1 MSTQNEDSGIAQP
14 SQETAMETPASRAI
28 ALPSQDTAGSIE
40 EASKSEGTEK
50 SVVDDVSK
58 ELAKSMKSRG
68 KNLRKGRSEPEPVA
82 RGSTA
87 LGAKPVR
94 AARVK
99 AQPVEEEKNHAQLA
113 GKPTRTANRRPAKK
127 TDDPGLAEPRIA
139 EIPAITPAAIEFL
152 GAKNQTVADVIK
164 LDPDSLAFVRY
175 HLYRMR
181 QLEAGGVPTEAPRSG
196 ASTPV
201 SPALQRLSDT
211 LAEGRGLDGGSA
223 VPVTPAKVSGSANEQ
238 SAAVDTTSYSQKGTR
253 SPAYASAVVQLRKLD
268 LHSAM
273 PGGDV
278 LAGETTMDDH
288 KRMHRVM
295 RTAQILMS
303 APINNLTLNVAADLV
318 ASDIEQVRAI
328 KNISARRLALDAMFE
343 IGLSQPYYQLELTKQ
358 APDLIEPASKARKA
372 TTADAALAFELS
384 TRLGTLVD
392 SAMPPT
398 EGEVNA
404 IAMNT
409 VEGIR
414 TIEHPAF
421 RNDLLVVSHQIGLWH
436 PVYAEE
442 FRRQAPDLSTEA
454 ATVYAKDESRK
465 SSAGMAFQSLENS
478 IERDP
483 IQPVRATQQ
492 VAPGL
497 EAAARREA
505 LTGERLI
512 ERTDDISSLESGA
525 APDAVRRP
533 GLGWRLLLATRAA
546 ANWMNTSLQAQRTK
560 GQRHAVDTQTSR
572 DIPAARHTPTDDK
585 SAIMPEAVARRFLK
599 VEQEY
604 YFHDRTLAF
613 SDQGNKLATRG
624 ANPEVIRSLVEV
636 AKARGWDSVT
646 LKGTEEFRR
655 SAWMEAAQNGMLVKG
670 YKPTT
675 LDLADLASR
684 PATNSVEK
692 GEAQEKTIV
701 PNHSTR
707 QASALQK
714 DSSQPATAVQD
725 TREDRAH
732 KTEHLDA
739 ELSAKA
745 KAFQENKPAFV
756 VKKYPELAAAYG
768 MIAAARVFAADKL
781 PEATR
786 DEFVNMAE
794 RHVVERIMGGGQI
807 QGPKIYVAPAR
818 GKDVG
823 DHAESI
829 PELPDQGTSHRLKVA
844 ADKER

>member
-1 MSTQNEDSGIAQP
+1 MNTQNEDSGVRQP
-14 SQETAMETPASRAI
+14 SQETAMEMPASGAI
-28 ALPSQDTAGSIE
+28 ALPPQGTAGSIE
-40 EASKSEGTEK
+40 EASKSEGIDE
-50 SVVDDVSK
+50 SVVDDLSL
-58 ELAKSMKSRG
+58 ELAKSRKSGG
-68 KNLRKGRSEPEPVA
+68 KSSRKGRSEQEPVA
-82 RGSTA
+82 RGATA
-87 LGAKPVR
+87 LAAKSTR
-94 AARVK
+94 AAWVK
-99 AQPVEEEKNHAQLA
+99 AQPVAEEENHAQLA

-127 TDDPGLAEPRIA
+127 ADDPALAKSRIA
-139 EIPAITPAAIEFL
+139 EIPAITPAATEFL

-175 HLYRMR
+175 HLNRMR
-181 QLEAGGVPTEAPRSG
+181 QLEAGGVPAEAPQSE

-201 SPALQRLSDT
+201 SPALQRLSDA
-211 LAEGRGLDGGSA
+211 LAKGRGLDGGLA
-223 VPVTPAKVSGSANEQ
+223 VPVTPAKVSGPAKEQ
-238 SAAVDTTSYSQKGTR
+238 SAAVAITSYSQEGTR
-253 SPAYASAVVQLRKLD
+253 APAYAAAVVQLRKLD
-268 LHSAM
+268 LLSAI
-273 PGGDV
+273 PGGDM
-278 LAGETTMDDH
+278 LAGETTVDDH
-288 KRMHRVM
+288 KRMHKVL

-318 ASDIEQVRAI
+318 ASDIEEVRAI
-328 KNISARRLALDAMFE
+328 KNVSARRLGLDAMFE
-343 IGLSQPYYQLELTKQ
+343 IGLSQPYYQSELTKQ
-358 APDLIEPASKARKA
+358 APDLIEPASRAHKAK
-372 TTADAALAFELS
+372 TADAALAFEVS
-384 TRLGTLVD
+384 TTLGTLVD
-392 SAMPPT
+392 SAIPTT

-414 TIEHPAF
+414 TIENPAF
-421 RNDLLVVSHQIGLWH
+421 RNELLVVSHQIGLWH
-436 PVYAEE
+436 PVYAKE

-454 ATVYAKDESRK
+454 ATAYAKDQSRK
-465 SSAGMAFQSLENS
+465 SSAGMTLQSLENS

-483 IQPVRATQQ
+483 IQPVRATHR

-497 EAAARREA
+497 EAAARRDA
-505 LTGERLI
+505 STGERFF
-512 ERTDDISSLESGA
+512 EHPDDISPLENGT

-533 GLGWRLLLATRAA
+533 GLGWRALLATRAA
-546 ANWMNTSLQAQRTK
+546 ANWMSSSLQALRAK

-572 DIPAARHTPTDDK
+572 DMPAATHTPTDDR
-585 SAIMPEAVARRFLK
+585 SSIMPESVARRFLK

-604 YFHDRTLAF
+604 YYQDQTLAF

-624 ANPEVIRSLVEV
+624 ANPEVIRSLVQV

-692 GEAQEKTIV
+692 GGAQEKTIV
-701 PNHSTR
+701 PNYSTR

-732 KTEHLDA
+732 KTEHLDPD
-739 ELSAKA
+739 LSAKA
-745 KAFQENKPAFV
+745 KAFQENKPVFV

-781 PEATR
+781 PEAAR
-786 DEFVNMAE
+786 DEFVRMAE
-794 RHVVERIMGGGQI
+794 RHVVERITGGGQI

-818 GKDVG
+818 TKDIG
-823 DHAESI
+823 DNAESV
-829 PELPDQGTSHRLKVA
+829 PEVPAQGTSRRVKVA
-844 ADKER
+844 EKER